1 MGSREHVSFLAGS
14 DNRVRILETLRENPA
29 RQCELIRD
37 CGLSRSTVHRALSGL
52 TAREWVR
59 RENGTYHLTPG
70 GSFVLDRYEALE
82 TTIDRVA
89 KWGPF
94 LNRLGAIADS
104 FPLSA
109 LDDATLLTVSPANP
123 HAALSR
129 FANAFAAE
137 DIERFYGITPV
148 VSPVI
153 NDAAAELLTDGIEME
168 LLVDDS
174 VLDTSR
180 ASYADAL
187 DDAYSSE
194 NFALFR
200 YPDDLDFG
208 IAVFDDR
215 VIVSAYDDRGVLR
228 ECLDST
234 DDALGEWAREV
245 YDDYRASASRVDV
258 AAPTE

>member
-14 DNRVRILETLRENPA
+14 ENRIRILETLREKPS
-29 RQCELIRD
+29 RQCELVRR

-59 RENGTYHLTPG
+59 RENGVFRLTPG
-70 GSFVLDRYEALE
+70 GTFVLDRYEALE
-82 TTIDRVA
+82 TTIERVSE
-89 KWGPF
+89 WGAF
-94 LNRLGAIADS
+94 LNRLGDIADS
-104 FPLSA
+104 FPPSA
-109 LDDATLLTVSPANP
+109 LDDATLLTVSPENP
-123 HAALSR
+123 HVALSR
-129 FANAFAAE
+129 FANAFADE
-137 DIERFYGITPV
+137 DIGRFYGITPV

-187 DDAYSSE
+187 DDAYASE

-228 ECLDST
+228 ECLDGT
-234 DDALGEWAREV
+234 DGTLCEWAREV
-245 YDDYRASASRVDV
+245 YDEHRASAERVDI
-258 AAPTE
+258 AARPD